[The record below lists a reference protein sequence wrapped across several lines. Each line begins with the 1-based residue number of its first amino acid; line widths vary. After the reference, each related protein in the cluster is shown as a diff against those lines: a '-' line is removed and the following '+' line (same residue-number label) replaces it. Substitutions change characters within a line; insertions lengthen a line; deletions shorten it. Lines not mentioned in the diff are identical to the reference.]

1 VQTLRV
7 LSCWVVKMLED
18 LSIPSKASRCKV
30 DGVKKSLSD
39 KDAKILEDSVMNP
52 EWPLLVLSREL
63 KKRNINI
70 SDNSLRRHRLKD
82 CSCWK
87 I

>member
-1 VQTLRV
+1 
-7 LSCWVVKMLED
+7 MLED
-18 LSIPSKASRCKV
+18 LSIPGKAGRCRV
-30 DGVKKSLSD
+30 DAIKKSLSD
-39 KDAKILEDSVMNP
+39 KDAKILENSVMNP

-63 KKRNINI
+63 KKHNIAV